1 MRGRVCA
8 PNGYNF
14 RFDMAVGESAGPSH
28 RISSSCTPSTGVR
41 MADAVRVSAFDK
53 SHKDRLG
60 TRALGMSSV
69 LFVVLALPQMA
80 LASAPANLADLSL
93 EELANIQIVSVSKKF
108 EPLADAPASVFVI
121 TADDIRR
128 AGASTLPEALRLAPN
143 LQVARANARNYAIS
157 ARGFD
162 NVFSN
167 KLLVMIDGRT
177 IYSPLFSGVFWD
189 AQDVVLEDIARIEV
203 ISGAGATIWGANAVN
218 GVINI
223 ITRPAQET
231 QGTLVAAGAGAHEKN
246 GVVRYGGALANGGHY
261 RVYGKHADNDDTE
274 TASGK
279 NAFDGWRRDQTGF
292 RSDWRNAA
300 SILTVQ
306 GDAYE
311 GGLHQAGTADIRIAG
326 ANLLGRLTRTLDDD
340 SSLLLRAYVD
350 HTERN
355 QPGAFVENLDTID
368 LEMQHTLRPAKA
380 HELSWGAGYR
390 IGFDRVHNAAAFAFL
405 PGSIDLHTASLY
417 AQDEIALLDR
427 LRLTLGM
434 KLENNNY
441 TGTEHLPT
449 ARLAWKPDSS
459 RLVWGS
465 ASRAVRAP
473 SRIDRDFFAPTN
485 PKVVNGV
492 PQYAFAGGP
501 DFSSE
506 TVNAYEI
513 GYRAQPLSSVS
524 YSITAFYDDYDKLR
538 TISPNTAGPGFVIAN
553 GAEGSIH
560 GIEMWGSWQAARR
573 WRLSGG
579 LVAQRRDLHAKPGV
593 TDIAGG
599 TALASSDAS
608 NHWMLRSSHD
618 FNGNKEL
625 DLTLRHVGQLSN
637 VVVPAYTSLDVR
649 LGWKISPELELSI
662 VGQNLLDAAHGEF
675 GAAATR
681 SEFERGVF
689 VKAVWRL

>member
-1 MRGRVCA
+1 
-8 PNGYNF
+8 
-14 RFDMAVGESAGPSH
+14 
-28 RISSSCTPSTGVR
+28 

-53 SHKDRLG
+53 SRRDRRG
-60 TRALGMSSV
+60 AYALCMSNV
-69 LFVVLALPQMA
+69 LFVLLALPQTA
-80 LASAPANLADLSL
+80 LASAPANFADLSL

-121 TADDIRR
+121 TAEDIRR
-128 AGASTLPEALRLAPN
+128 AGATTLPEALRLAPN

-223 ITRPAQET
+223 ITRPSQET
-231 QGTLVAAGAGAHEKN
+231 QGTLAAAGAGAHEKN
-246 GVVRYGGALANGGHY
+246 GVVRYGGALANGAHY
-261 RVYGKHADNDDTE
+261 RVYGKHADNDDTR
-274 TASGK
+274 TASGAK
-279 NAFDGWRRDQTGF
+279 AFDGWRRDQAGF
-292 RSDWRNAA
+292 RSDWHGGA
-300 SILTVQ
+300 SLLTLE

-311 GGLHQAGTADIRIAG
+311 GSLRQFGTADIRIAG

-340 SSLLLRAYVD
+340 SSLRLRAYVD

-355 QPGAFVENLDTID
+355 QPGSFVENLDTID
-368 LEMQHTLRPAKA
+368 LEIQHTLQPAKA

-390 IGFDRVHNAAAFAFL
+390 IGFDRVRNGAGFAFL
-405 PGSIDLHTASLY
+405 PGSLDLHTAHLF
-417 AQDEIALLDR
+417 AQDEIALRDD

-441 TGTEHLPT
+441 TGTESLPT

-459 RLVWGS
+459 SLIWSS

-473 SRIDRDFFAPTN
+473 SRIDRDFYSPTN
-485 PKVVNGV
+485 PAVVGGV
-492 PQYAFAGGP
+492 PQYVFAGGP
-501 DFSSE
+501 DFNSE

-513 GYRAQPLSSVS
+513 GYRAQPLPTVS
-524 YSITAFYDDYDKLR
+524 YSVTAFYDKYGDLR
-538 TISPNTAGPGFVIAN
+538 TISPNPTGPGVVIAN
-553 GAEGSIH
+553 GAEGSSH

-579 LVAQRRDLHAKPGV
+579 LVAQRQDLHVKPGV
-593 TDIAGG
+593 IDISSG

-608 NHWMLRSSHD
+608 SYWMLRSSHD
-618 FNGNKEL
+618 FDDNKEL
-625 DLTLRHVGQLSN
+625 DLTLRHVAQLSN
-637 VVVPAYTSLDVR
+637 VVVPAYTSLDMR
-649 LGWKISPELELSI
+649 LGWKVSSALELSV
-662 VGQNLLDAAHGEF
+662 VGQNLLDASHGEF
-675 GAAATR
+675 GAAAGR

>member
-1 MRGRVCA
+1 MK
-8 PNGYNF
+8 NSLF
-14 RFDMAVGESAGPSH
+14 
-28 RISSSCTPSTGVR
+28 
-41 MADAVRVSAFDK
+41 AFV
-53 SHKDRLG
+53 
-60 TRALGMSSV
+60 A
-69 LFVVLALPQMA
+69 LALPLMA
-80 LASAPANLADLSL
+80 SASAPVDFADLSL

-128 AGASTLPEALRLAPN
+128 SGATTLPEALRLAPT

-203 ISGAGATIWGANAVN
+203 VSGAGATIWGANAVN

-231 QGTLVAAGAGAHEKN
+231 QGTLVAAGAGAHEKS

-261 RVYGKHADNDDTE
+261 RVYGKHADNDDTR
-274 TASGK
+274 TASGA
-279 NAFDGWRRDQTGF
+279 NAFDGWRRDQAGF
-292 RSDWRNAA
+292 RSDWNSSA
-300 SILTVQ
+300 SRLTLQ

-311 GGLHQAGTADIRIAG
+311 GSLHQFGTADIRIAG

-340 SSLLLRAYVD
+340 SSLRLRAYVD

-368 LEMQHTLRPAKA
+368 LEMQHTLQPVKA

-390 IGFDRVHNAAAFAFL
+390 IGFDRVRNGVGFAFL
-405 PGSIDLHTASLY
+405 PGSLDLHTGHVF
-417 AQDEIALLDR
+417 AQDEIALRDD

-441 TGTEHLPT
+441 TGTESLPT
-449 ARLAWKPDSS
+449 VRLAWKPDSS
-459 RLVWGS
+459 SLIWGS

-473 SRIDRDFFAPTN
+473 SRIDRDFYAPTN
-485 PKVVNGV
+485 PAVVGGV
-492 PQYAFAGGP
+492 PQYLFAGGP
-501 DFSSE
+501 DFESE

-524 YSITAFYDDYDKLR
+524 YSVTAFYDQYDKLR
-538 TISPNTAGPGFVIAN
+538 TISPNPAGPGFVIAN
-553 GAEGSIH
+553 GAEGSTH
-560 GIEMWGSWQAARR
+560 GIEMWGNWQAARR

-579 LVAQRRDLHAKPGV
+579 LVVQRQDLHVKPGV
-593 TDIAGG
+593 IDIGG
-599 TALASSDAS
+599 TTALASSDAS
-608 NHWMLRSSHD
+608 NYWMLRSSHD
-618 FNGNKEL
+618 FDGDKEL
-625 DLTLRHVGQLSN
+625 DLTLRHVGQLRAPL
-637 VVVPAYTSLDVR
+637 VPAYTSLDMRV
-649 LGWKISPELELSI
+649 GWKVSPALELSV

-675 GAAATR
+675 GAAAGR

>member
-1 MRGRVCA
+1 
-8 PNGYNF
+8 
-14 RFDMAVGESAGPSH
+14 
-28 RISSSCTPSTGVR
+28 
-41 MADAVRVSAFDK
+41 MADAVRVFAFTP
-53 SHKDRLG
+53 SRRVRRG
-60 TRALGMSSV
+60 ARAICINSV
-69 LFVVLALPQMA
+69 LFSILALSPMA
-80 LASAPANLADLSL
+80 HAAAPDFADLSL

-128 AGASTLPEALRLAPN
+128 SGATTLPEALRLAPA

-167 KLLVMIDGRT
+167 KLLVTIDGRT

-203 ISGAGATIWGANAVN
+203 ISGAGGTIWGANAVN

-223 ITRPAQET
+223 ITRPSQET

-261 RVYGKHADNDDTE
+261 RVYGKHADNDDTR
-274 TASGK
+274 TASGA

-292 RSDWRNAA
+292 RSDWRNTA
-300 SILTVQ
+300 SVLTVQ

-311 GGLHQAGTADIRIAG
+311 GSLHQAGTADIRIAG

-340 SSLLLRAYVD
+340 SSLRLRAYVD

-355 QPGAFVENLDTID
+355 QPGAFVENLDTLD
-368 LEMQHTLRPAKA
+368 LEMQHTLQPAKA

-390 IGFDRVHNAAAFAFL
+390 IGFDRVRNDVGFAFL
-405 PGSIDLHTASLY
+405 PGSLDLHTANVF
-417 AQDEIALLDR
+417 AQDEIALRDN

-441 TGTEHLPT
+441 TGTERLPS
-449 ARLAWKPDSS
+449 ARLAWKPDAS
-459 RLVWGS
+459 RLVWGG

-473 SRIDRDFFAPTN
+473 SRIDRDLYSPGN

-492 PQYAFAGGP
+492 PQYVLAGGP
-501 DFSSE
+501 DFDSE

-513 GYRAQPLSSVS
+513 GYRAQPLPSVS
-524 YSITAFYDDYDKLR
+524 YSITVFHDQYDKLR
-538 TISPNTAGPGFVIAN
+538 TISPNAAGPGFVIAN
-553 GAEGSIH
+553 GAEGSTH
-560 GIEMWGSWQAARR
+560 GIEMWGSWQAAQR

-579 LVAQRRDLHAKPGV
+579 LVAQRQDVHVKPGV
-593 TDIAGG
+593 TDISGG

-608 NHWMLRSSHD
+608 NYWMLRSSHD
-618 FNGNKEL
+618 FDGNKEL
-625 DLTLRHVGQLSN
+625 DLTLRHVGALRTPA
-637 VVVPAYTSLDVR
+637 VPAYTSLDMR
-649 LGWKISPELELSI
+649 LGWKVSPALELSI

-675 GAAATR
+675 GAAASR

-689 VKAVWRL
+689 VKAMWRL